1 MTSGSCPVTRP
12 KFGLR
17 YNYASSKKGVLDKS
31 VVWHTVVGDR
41 IAESPGSRM
50 AEQAHRPA
58 ADIDPL
64 LLPFLSAEG
73 EAEGLLSRLVFE
85 TADPIIHGVL
95 RQKLHVSL
103 RPSDGSAQNQDALD
117 LAQSIRALLISELRN
132 LKANMGQ
139 RVIGDFRQYVAVKA
153 YSACADY
160 FRQKH
165 PRRWRLK
172 NALRYQLKQNRR
184 FTLWEDEKGIWA
196 CGLRAWEDSPPAQ
209 PARSVRQSAD
219 ARLLFPEGS
228 SLLQQLPLSE
238 LLEKVLERAGGPLA
252 LDQVV
257 AIVAD
262 AKGIQDRPVE
272 SYNQDKVLNESLASP
287 APAAD
292 SVLEQQLY
300 LGMLWEEVC
309 DLPALQRSALLLNL
323 RDRNS
328 DSVIAF
334 LPYLGIAS
342 KNEIAEL
349 VGVGEDRFAQLWND
363 LPLEDSAIA
372 QLLGI
377 TRQQV
382 INLRKTARERLARRM
397 QAREKN
403 SSRAAGQR

>member
-1 MTSGSCPVTRP
+1 MIDV
-12 KFGLR
+12 
-17 YNYASSKKGVLDKS
+17 
-31 VVWHTVVGDR
+31 
-41 IAESPGSRM
+41 IESENPAGSRM
-50 AEQAHRPA
+50 PEQAHRPA
-58 ADIDPL
+58 VHIDPL
-64 LLPFLSAEG
+64 LLPFLGAEG
-73 EAEGLLSRLVFE
+73 EAEGLLSSLVFE

-95 RQKLHVSL
+95 CQKLHVSL
-103 RPSDGSAQNQDALD
+103 EPCDGSAQNQDALD
-117 LAQSIRALLISELRN
+117 LAQSIRALLVAELRN
-132 LKANMGQ
+132 LKADSDQ
-139 RVIGDFRQYVAVKA
+139 RAIGDFRQYVAVKA

-165 PRRWRLK
+165 PQRWRLK
-172 NALRYQLKQNRR
+172 NALRYQLKQNRQ
-184 FTLWEDEKGIWA
+184 FTLREDEKGKWV
-196 CGLRAWEDSPPAQ
+196 CGLKVWEDA
-209 PARSVRQSAD
+209 SVPTRPLRQSAD
-219 ARLLFPEGS
+219 ARTLFPEGT
-228 SLLQQLPLSE
+228 SLLQQLPFSE

-252 LDQVV
+252 LDRLV

-262 AKGIQDRPVE
+262 TKGIQDRPAE
-272 SYNQDKVLNESLASP
+272 SYDQDRVLNESLANP
-287 APAAD
+287 GPGMD
-292 SVLEQQLY
+292 TVLEQQLY
-300 LGMLWEEVC
+300 LMMLWEEVC
-309 DLPALQRSALLLNL
+309 GLPALQRSALLLNL

-349 VGVGEDRFAQLWND
+349 VGIGEDRFAQLWND